1 MSVGRLGNFVSFRS
15 GKSSP
20 TRVESGAF
28 RVYGSNGP
36 IGWTNEANT
45 SGPSVVV
52 GRVGSYC
59 GSVHFSSVPVWV
71 TDNALSC
78 SPLTP
83 GEERF
88 WFYALQQL
96 DLNTRSSG
104 SGQPLLNQ
112 ATLTSIPYSPPHH
125 QGRLEIAEVLGAL
138 DDLIDT
144 NERLSAS
151 SVALARVEFRRRF
164 PSFADS
170 PTNPVPF
177 TQLVDVLSGGTPRTS
192 EDRYWD
198 GEIPWFSIAD
208 APGENQPWVI
218 DTSKHVSEL
227 GLQNSPASLLDV
239 GTVILTARGTVGK
252 VAMIGA
258 PMAINQSCYGLR
270 SRSGTSGCFEFLA
283 TESLVDRLRTASH
296 GSVFDTITRQTLER
310 TYVQDI
316 PQSERNGF
324 DSAVRPLLDACRDL
338 AFENAQLRRTRDEL
352 LPLLMSGKVRVRP
365 KEVSA

>member
-1 MSVGRLGNFVSFRS
+1 MGELFKFDRISDPDMELAPLPDEGRAKWLLQAEDLLFARQSLTVAGAGRCILVLPASIDRTFESHIIRVRLNQEVSSSAFYYYFFRSSVGRGVME
-15 GKSSP
+15 
-20 TRVESGAF
+20 TIVEAVAAAGIRAS
-28 RVYGSNGP
+28 
-36 IGWTNEANT
+36 
-45 SGPSVVV
+45 
-52 GRVGSYC
+52 
-59 GSVHFSSVPVWV
+59 
-71 TDNALSC
+71 
-78 SPLTP
+78 
-83 GEERF
+83 
-88 WFYALQQL
+88 
-96 DLNTRSSG
+96 DL
-104 SGQPLLNQ
+104 
-112 ATLTSIPYSPPHH
+112 
-125 QGRLEIAEVLGAL
+125 GRLLVPRPPLDEQRRIAEVLGAL

-151 SVALARVEFRRRF
+151 SVALARAEFRRRF
-164 PSFADS
+164 PSFAES

-283 TESLVDRLRTASH
+283 TESLVNRLRTASH

-352 LPLLMSGKVRVRP
+352 LPLLMSGTVRVRP
-365 KEVSA
+365 EGVGA